1 MWKKQQL
8 ESSIYLKEHSSLQ
21 HHIEHYTLS
30 IQLFLNQINQI
41 ILDKPVQTKLSLV
54 CLLANGHV
62 LFEDLPGLGKTTLAS
77 ALAKLAGLHFNRIQ
91 FTNDMLASD
100 VIGMN
105 MFNQKESN
113 FEFKHGPIFTQI
125 LLADEINR
133 CSPKTQSA
141 LLQAMEESV
150 VTLDSVTYKL
160 PEPFWVIAT
169 QNPIFQSGTY
179 ALPESQL
186 DRFLM
191 RLSLGYPSRAAEK
204 SLLLDASRQTLL
216 EQITPVLSHGDI
228 VLMQQCV
235 QQVYL
240 SDVVLN
246 YILDLASYSRLQS
259 HGLSTRALLAI
270 KMAAQALAFVEGREY
285 VITDDIQTVFPAVAA
300 HRMKMTEQDAHLLL
314 DQVEVND

>member
-1 MWKKQQL
+1 
-8 ESSIYLKEHSSLQ
+8 
-21 HHIEHYTLS
+21 
-30 IQLFLNQINQI
+30 
-41 ILDKPVQTKLSLV
+41 
-54 CLLANGHV
+54 
-62 LFEDLPGLGKTTLAS
+62 
-77 ALAKLAGLHFNRIQ
+77 
-91 FTNDMLASD
+91 
-100 VIGMN
+100 
-105 MFNQKESN
+105 
-113 FEFKHGPIFTQI
+113 
-125 LLADEINR
+125 
-133 CSPKTQSA
+133 
-141 LLQAMEESV
+141 MEEGV

-228 VLMQQCV
+228 VVMQQCV

>member
-8 ESSIYLKEHSSLQ
+8 ESSTYLKEHSSLQ

-54 CLLANGHV
+54 CLLASGHV

-141 LLQAMEESV
+141 LLQAMEEGV

-228 VLMQQCV
+228 VVMQQCV

>member
-8 ESSIYLKEHSSLQ
+8 ESSTYLKEHSSLQ
-21 HHIEHYTLS
+21 HHIEHYTPS
-30 IQLFLNQINQI
+30 IQLFLSQINQI

-54 CLLANGHV
+54 CLLASGHV

-141 LLQAMEESV
+141 LLQAMEEGV

>member
-8 ESSIYLKEHSSLQ
+8 ESSTYLKEHSSLQ

-141 LLQAMEESV
+141 LLQAMEEGV

-216 EQITPVLSHGDI
+216 EQITPVLSHRDI

>member
-8 ESSIYLKEHSSLQ
+8 ESSTYLKEHSSLQ

-54 CLLANGHV
+54 CLLASGHV

>member
-1 MWKKQQL
+1 
-8 ESSIYLKEHSSLQ
+8 
-21 HHIEHYTLS
+21 
-30 IQLFLNQINQI
+30 
-41 ILDKPVQTKLSLV
+41 
-54 CLLANGHV
+54 
-62 LFEDLPGLGKTTLAS
+62 
-77 ALAKLAGLHFNRIQ
+77 
-91 FTNDMLASD
+91 
-100 VIGMN
+100 MN

-141 LLQAMEESV
+141 LLQAMEEGV

-285 VITDDIQTVFPAVAA
+285 VITDDIQTVFRRWLHTV
-300 HRMKMTEQDAHLLL
+300 
-314 DQVEVND
+314 

>member
-8 ESSIYLKEHSSLQ
+8 ESSTYVKEHSSLQ

-141 LLQAMEESV
+141 LLQAMEEGV